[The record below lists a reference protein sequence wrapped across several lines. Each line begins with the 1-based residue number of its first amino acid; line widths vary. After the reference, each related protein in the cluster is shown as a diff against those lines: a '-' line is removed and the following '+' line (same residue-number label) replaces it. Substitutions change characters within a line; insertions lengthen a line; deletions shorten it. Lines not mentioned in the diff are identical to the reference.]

1 MLNQG
6 QSEGGADAKEPF
18 RPSGR
23 QIFGGVVAIVL
34 LVFIAV
40 NNEQTSVSFVFF
52 EATLPLWVVLAG
64 TALLGV
70 GIGMMIGTRR
80 TKAKLARKG

>member
-6 QSEGGADAKEPF
+6 QSDGAFDDKEPF

-23 QIFGGVVAIVL
+23 QIIGVLIAVVL
-34 LVFIAV
+34 LVFIAA
-40 NNEQTSVSFVFF
+40 NNQTVPVSFVFF
-52 EATLPLWVVLAG
+52 EVSPPLWLVLAG
-64 TALLGV
+64 TAALGV
-70 GIGMMIGTRR
+70 GLGMLVGTRR

>member
-1 MLNQG
+1 MLNHDRSDDAPG
-6 QSEGGADAKEPF
+6 GDGEGF

-23 QIFGGVVAIVL
+23 QIGGGIVAVL
-34 LVFIAV
+34 LIVFIAV
-40 NNEQTSVSFVFF
+40 NSESVAVSFVFF
-52 EATLPLWVVLAG
+52 ETTLPLWVVLAI

-80 TKAKLARKG
+80 TKAKLRR

>member
-6 QSEGGADAKEPF
+6 QSYDGADAKEPF

-23 QIFGGVVAIVL
+23 QITGGVATIVL
-34 LVFIAV
+34 LVFIAL
-40 NNEQTSVSFVFF
+40 NNEDTPVSFLFF
-52 EATLPLWVVLAG
+52 ETTLPLWLVLAG

>member
-6 QSEGGADAKEPF
+6 QSDGAFDGKEPF

-23 QIFGGVVAIVL
+23 QIVGVVIAVVL

-40 NNEQTSVSFVFF
+40 NNEDVSVSFLFF
-52 EATLPLWVVLAG
+52 ETNLPLWLVLAG

-70 GIGMMIGTRR
+70 GVGMMLGTRR